1 MEKLINIL
9 NLKLSLDRVM
19 LESELESVIN
29 GNLPSSEKV
38 EVIDGIL
45 SKLALND
52 IKLNKWVMLTKGNS
66 DVKNNLEENKEE

>member
-1 MEKLINIL
+1 MKKIIYKYDFSIL
-9 NLKLSLDRVM
+9 FGKYTDTS
-19 LESELESVIN
+19 
-29 GNLPSSEKV
+29 
-38 EVIDGIL
+38 IDDIL

>member
-9 NLKLSLDRVM
+9 NLKLSLDRVV

-38 EVIDGIL
+38 EVIDDIL